1 VHNIVA
7 HDLKETAVTRTRKGR
22 RAVVAALAV
31 AATALLAAC
40 STSGGVNSPEQLANT
55 SGPAPK
61 GVTLTLWRSPL
72 DPPAINKLYQAYE
85 AATGNKLNIV
95 SFPSNAYETT
105 VVTKWATG
113 TMPDILEFDPGLSQ
127 LAQLDPSQKLVDLSN
142 LPFVKREGELAKESG
157 NDDGHVYAATL
168 GPLSEYGV
176 FYNKKVLAAAGLQP
190 PKTYADLASDCTV
203 LKQKAPSVA
212 PIFEAGGDGWPPQI
226 LGGLLY
232 EASGNTQDAYL
243 QSLLDG
249 KTKLSD
255 ASGSFVKGLT
265 AYNDLRTSGCFNS
278 DANTAT
284 VDDSAQAL
292 LQGKTAMV
300 AQFDTAF
307 ITQLQADDAN
317 AANTVGFV
325 GVSATGPTLTYTPNL
340 TGTYYVPNTGNATK
354 ERAAIDFINWVT
366 GPGYATYIKDAD
378 VRPTLSGVVTPPQQG
393 LYADIV
399 KAYSGGSAFCYITN
413 MPAATA
419 LGPLALQVLAGQT
432 SPQDV
437 GTKMNLAFQQ
447 AQRQL
452 G

>member
-1 VHNIVA
+1 M
-7 HDLKETAVTRTRKGR
+7 TRTRNGR

-31 AATALLAAC
+31 GVTALLGAC
-40 STSGGVNSPEQLANT
+40 STSGGSSSPGGLPNT

-72 DPPAINKLYQAYE
+72 DPPAINKLYTAYE

-113 TMPDILEFDPGLSQ
+113 TMPDILEFDPGLAQ
-127 LAQLDPSQKLVDLSN
+127 LAQLNPSQKLVDLSS
-142 LPFVKREGELAKESG
+142 LPFVKREGALAKVSG
-157 NDDGHVYAATL
+157 NENGHVYAATL
-168 GPLSEYGV
+168 GPLSEYGI
-176 FYNKKVLAAAGLQP
+176 FYNKKVFTAAGLQP

-203 LKQKAPSVA
+203 LKQKAPGVA

-226 LGGLLY
+226 LAGLLY
-232 EASGNTQDAYL
+232 EASSNTQGGYL
-243 QSLLDG
+243 NSLLTG
-249 KTKLSD
+249 KAKLSD
-255 ASGSFVKGLT
+255 SNGPFVKGVT

-284 VDDSAQAL
+284 VNGSAKAL
-292 LQGKTAMV
+292 LDGKAAMV
-300 AQFDTAF
+300 SQFDTAF
-307 ITQLQADDAN
+307 ITQLQADVAN

-325 GVSATGPTLTYTPNL
+325 GVSATSPTLTYTPNL
-340 TGTYYVPNTGNATK
+340 TGTYYVPKTGNATQ
-354 ERAAIDFINWVT
+354 ERAATDFVNWIT
-366 GPGYATYIKDAD
+366 GPGYATYIKDAG
-378 VRPTLSGVVTPPQQG
+378 VRPTLTGLATPPQVG
-393 LYADIV
+393 IYTDVV
-399 KAYSGGSAFCYITN
+399 KAYNAGSAFLYLTD

-432 SPQDV
+432 SAQNV
-437 GTKMNLAFQQ
+437 GDKMNLAFQQ
-447 AQRQL
+447 AQKQL

>member
-1 VHNIVA
+1 M
-7 HDLKETAVTRTRKGR
+7 TRTRKGR

-40 STSGGVNSPEQLANT
+40 STSGGSSSPGELAIT
-55 SGPAPK
+55 SGPTPK

-72 DPPAINKLYQAYE
+72 DTPAINKLYQAYE

-127 LAQLDPSQKLVDLSN
+127 LAQLDPAQKLVDLSN
-142 LPFVKREGELAKESG
+142 LAFVKREGELAKVSG

-226 LGGLLY
+226 LAGLLY
-232 EASGNTQDAYL
+232 EASANTQGAYL
-243 QSLLDG
+243 QSLLTG
-249 KTKLSD
+249 KAKLSD
-255 ASGSFVKGLT
+255 SSGPFVKGVT

-292 LQGKTAMV
+292 LQGKAAMV

-340 TGTYYVPNTGNATK
+340 TGTYYVPNTGNTTH
-354 ERAAIDFINWVT
+354 ERAAIDFINWIT
-366 GPGYATYIKDAD
+366 GPGYATYIKDAG
-378 VRPTLSGVVTPPQQG
+378 VRPTLSGLATPPQVG
-393 LYADIV
+393 IYADVV
-399 KAYSGGSAFCYITN
+399 KAYSGGSAFLYLTD

-419 LGPLALQVLAGQT
+419 LGPLSLQVLAGQT
-432 SPQDV
+432 SPQNV
-437 GTKMNLAFQQ
+437 GNKMNLAFQQ